1 MPVDKCQNLWIT
13 PRFDKCTKVCIVDN
27 SQKLWITWIFILLYT
42 IIYYILYVCIH
53 VQYRLDKRMENL
65 SFSFICLNAVKLSIS
80 LVAGEGE
87 LLGACPPYL
96 VHITVRLDDAA
107 VKLIDC
113 DVSHKANRWLCN
125 AERGAGSARYG
136 SNRHCTGRGEP
147 FRVAPVG

>member
-13 PRFDKCTKVCIVDN
+13 SRFDKCTKVCIVDN

-65 SFSFICLNAVKLSIS
+65 SFSFIRLNAVKLSIS
-80 LVAGEGE
+80 LVTGEGE
-87 LLGACPPYL
+87 LREVRPPYL
-96 VHITVRLDDAA
+96 VHITVRVWIVA
-107 VKLIDC
+107 VKLNRC
-113 DVSHKANRWLCN
+113 DVSHKANRRLCN

-136 SNRHCTGRGEP
+136 
-147 FRVAPVG
+147 